1 MTDFACLVAGAFN
14 PRPPGL
20 PADPGRPSHQA
31 GQAPHAWGGRK
42 HVRPTCTL
50 GGTSYVCAHTV
61 QSHVLGN
68 ATLELASGFLKL
80 SGGCGRASQ
89 PACFLNQLRKCA
101 CCQRYA
107 EIKEMCLPA
116 CRILSRAACAARN
129 KSIVTCNGESCDS

>member
-1 MTDFACLVAGAFN
+1 MAREGKHTCLQSSSLLQHLGLVGATGPHSG
-14 PRPPGL
+14 PRGESHSPPVLSGE
-20 PADPGRPSHQA
+20 R
-31 GQAPHAWGGRK
+31 GGRQ
-42 HVRPTCTL
+42 
-50 GGTSYVCAHTV
+50 AHTV
-61 QSHVLGN
+61 HTHVLGN

-101 CCQRYA
+101 SCQRYA

-129 KSIVTCNGESCDS
+129 KCSIVTCNGESCDS

>member
-1 MTDFACLVAGAFN
+1 MSN
-14 PRPPGL
+14 R
-20 PADPGRPSHQA
+20 
-31 GQAPHAWGGRK
+31 
-42 HVRPTCTL
+42 
-50 GGTSYVCAHTV
+50 TV
-61 QSHVLGN
+61 HSHVLGN

-101 CCQRYA
+101 SCQRYA